1 MAIPTCRSFAILGL
15 GVEQVT
21 EPCGTLVF
29 VGVFEKMFMF
39 VVFGSFE
46 IAVIILVLVLKLH
59 HRMSILR
66 LYIVL
71 V

>member
-21 EPCGTLVF
+21 EPCGTVVF

-46 IAVIILVLVLKLH
+46 IAVIILVYSFSDLCILSFETLVF
-59 HRMSILR
+59 RF
-66 LYIVL
+66 
-71 V
+71 